1 MEKRDSI
8 VFARIQKSNDFE
20 INECHA
26 LEVQRWATAPHQPAS
41 LVHRHAQIAADR

>member
-26 LEVQRWATAPHQPAS
+26 LEVQRAGRLRLINLP
-41 LVHRHAQIAADR
+41 L